1 MLTLLS
7 LVTCVC
13 VHWGLNPTI
22 GSRALLF
29 FFSFYYSSLL
39 VEPFPSHS
47 LLASKCNTR
56 LNQTPHFFLSI
67 DDEGR
72 QNKKKKTAPVDT
84 GSYTL
89 KKETVNSLVYFRLVV
104 AMIFFYSFSPT
115 FLFSRL
121 FFLPGAFYWNGCIY
135 TRAWESKQEAS
146 LLLILSSSW
155 PFLVETAEKKRKKN
169 GRIRDGWKV
178 KGERG
183 RDKGIKSLGIW
194 EELFQNAPQS
204 SSPSSSSCA
213 ALQVSG
219 RERSITK

>member
-29 FFSFYYSSLL
+29 FFPSIIHLSLL
-39 VEPFPSHS
+39 SRFH
-47 LLASKCNTR
+47 LIHYWRRNATR
-56 LNQTPHFFLSI
+56 VWIKRPIFFLSI

-104 AMIFFYSFSPT
+104 AMIFFLFSPT
-115 FLFSRL
+115 FSIQST

>member
-29 FFSFYYSSLL
+29 FFPSIIHLSLL
-39 VEPFPSHS
+39 SRFHLIHYWRRNATRVWIKRPIFFC
-47 LLASKCNTR
+47 LLTTR
-56 LNQTPHFFLSI
+56 DDRTKKKRRHRSILGPTPWRKKLSIRLFIFDSSSRWFFFL
-67 DDEGR
+67 
-72 QNKKKKTAPVDT
+72 
-84 GSYTL
+84 
-89 KKETVNSLVYFRLVV
+89 
-104 AMIFFYSFSPT
+104 FSPT